1 MTTRTRTAGAIVTGL
16 LVAGTLAACVPSSTA
31 PGSTAAP
38 TTNTATPLVTPT
50 PKQTP
55 TPTPTPTPTATPT
68 AVPTTL
74 PVGDVTS
81 NGRTWRQ
88 SYAEDFTKPAALG
101 TVASVYPGMGL
112 YDGFQDTSGLGTYAP
127 AKVLSVADGNLDFD
141 FHSEDGRPLVAAVMP
156 DGYAP
161 HTTARVSIRY
171 KTTVTDGY
179 KFVGML
185 WPSSDEWNDG
195 EIDWPESLTLG
206 ASPRPASAIPGTYA
220 NRHVKYDRSV
230 QVHAK
235 TDTTEYHVA
244 TTEWDAGIVRF
255 YWDGELVSSTTEAV
269 PTKPM
274 RVTLQGETWT
284 DHGAV
289 PTDASGTVSVDWI
302 SIWN

>member
-1 MTTRTRTAGAIVTGL
+1 MCPVLDGAGVDNGVGHRNCDPPPA
-16 LVAGTLAACVPSSTA
+16 
-31 PGSTAAP
+31 
-38 TTNTATPLVTPT
+38 
-50 PKQTP
+50 TP
-55 TPTPTPTPTATPT
+55 TPTPTPPRRPTPTPTPD
-68 AVPTTL
+68 TTPL

-81 NGRTWRQ
+81 NGRTWHQ
-88 SYAEDFTKPAALG
+88 TYAEDFTKPAALG
-101 TVASVYPGMGL
+101 QVAAVYPGMGF

-127 AKVLSVADGNLDFD
+127 TKVLSVADGNLDFD
-141 FHSEDGRPLVAAVMP
+141 FHAEDGRPLVAAVMP

-171 KTTVTDGY
+171 KTSVTAGY

-185 WPSSDEWNDG
+185 WPSSDQWNDG

-220 NRHVKYDRSV
+220 NRHVRYDRSV

-244 TTEWDAGIVRF
+244 TTEWDHGIVRF
-255 YWDGELVSSTTEAV
+255 YWDGELVSSTTTAV
-269 PTKPM
+269 PTTPM

-284 DHGAV
+284 DHGSV
-289 PTDASGTVSVDWI
+289 PAGAAGTVSVDWI
-302 SIWN
+302 SIWD